1 MYNLYYSFYLIFDQI
16 NAALLS
22 IKDKKIIV
30 LTLKKTTTKNVKKC
44 ENHVVH
50 NLYVLAE
57 AFPQLAA
64 TVPLALTQ
72 SDV

>member
-1 MYNLYYSFYLIFDQI
+1 MLT
-16 NAALLS
+16 
-22 IKDKKIIV
+22 KKV
-30 LTLKKTTTKNVKKC
+30 KLVKKY
-44 ENHVVH
+44 ENHEVH

-64 TVPLALTQ
+64 TVPLAITQ